1 MRCART
7 VCFVDANLSRAR
19 TPRDLPPAWAWCAVM
34 TSTSEPALRALRHVR
49 DRSRVFLGSGAAVP
63 RTLGAALAER
73 ARSLT
78 GVEARHI
85 LTLGEAPWASPALE
99 GHLRVNSFFVGANV
113 RSAVHE
119 GRADA
124 SPVFLSEIPD
134 LFRRERPADVAL
146 VQVSPPDARGFV
158 TLGVSVDVVRAAVDG
173 ARVAVAEVN
182 ARMPRTY
189 GAGIVPFSLF
199 ADHVEVDEE
208 LPAWAP
214 PPPSETDR
222 AIGAN
227 VASLVRDGDTLQLG
241 IGTIPNAVLAA
252 LESHKDLGV
261 HTEMFSDGVVD
272 LVERGVITGARKS
285 YHRGRLV
292 TSFVMGTK
300 RVYDFVDGNPLVE
313 FHESDWTNNPSVI
326 ARHEGM
332 IAINSA
338 LSVDLSG
345 QVCADSIDGRVYSG
359 VGGQVDFVRGA
370 RAAHHGRS
378 VIALPSTAK
387 NGTCSRIVTALA
399 AGSSVTT
406 SRNDVH
412 YVATEFGIENLHG
425 LTLRER
431 ALALLRLAH
440 PNFREALARDAR
452 DRGIL
457 AGHDHR

>member
-1 MRCART
+1 
-7 VCFVDANLSRAR
+7 V
-19 TPRDLPPAWAWCAVM
+19 PP
-34 TSTSEPALRALRHVR
+34 
-49 DRSRVFLGSGAAVP
+49 
-63 RTLGAALAER
+63 TLGEALAER
-73 ARSLT
+73 ARSLS
-78 GVEARHI
+78 GVEVRHI
-85 LTLGEAPWASPALE
+85 LTLGDAPWADPSLD
-99 GHLRVNSFFVGANV
+99 GHARVNSFFVGANV
-113 RSAVHE
+113 RKAVHE

-124 SPVFLSEIPD
+124 SPVFLSEIPE

-146 VQVSPPDARGFV
+146 VQVSPPDARGYA
-158 TLGVSVDVVRAAVDG
+158 TLGVSIDVVRAAVDG
-173 ARVAVAEVN
+173 ARVVLAEVN
-182 ARMPRTY
+182 ARMPRTF

-199 ADHVEVDEE
+199 ADHVEVDRE
-208 LPAWAP
+208 LPTWEP
-214 PPPSETDR
+214 PAATDVER
-222 AIGAN
+222 EIGAH

-252 LESHKDLGV
+252 LHGHKDLGV

-292 TSFVMGTK
+292 TSFVMGTR

-313 FHESDWTNNPSVI
+313 FHESDWTNNPSII
-326 ARHEGM
+326 ARHDGM

-338 LSVDLSG
+338 LSIDLGG

-370 RAAHHGRS
+370 RAAQRGRS
-378 VIALPSTAK
+378 VIAMPSTAK
-387 NGTCSRIVTALA
+387 GGTCSRIVLELA

-440 PNFREALARDAR
+440 PTFRDDLARAAR
-452 DRGIL
+452 ERGLL
-457 AGHDHR
+457 APHDHR

>member
-1 MRCART
+1 
-7 VCFVDANLSRAR
+7 
-19 TPRDLPPAWAWCAVM
+19 M
-34 TSTSEPALRALRHVR
+34 TSSSERALRALRHVR

-63 RTLGAALAER
+63 IALGEALTER
-73 ARSLT
+73 ARSLS

-85 LTLGEAPWASPALE
+85 LTLGEAPWADASLE

-113 RSAVHE
+113 RRAVHE

-124 SPVFLSEIPD
+124 SPVFLSEIPE

-146 VQVSPPDARGFV
+146 VQVSPPDARGHT
-158 TLGVSVDVVRAAVDG
+158 TLGVSIDVVRAAVDG
-173 ARVAVAEVN
+173 ARVVVAEVN
-182 ARMPRTY
+182 AQMPKTY

-199 ADHVEVDEE
+199 ADHIEVDRE
-208 LPAWAP
+208 LPTWSP
-214 PPPSETDR
+214 PDPSETER
-222 AIGAN
+222 SIGAH

-252 LESHKDLGV
+252 LANHKDLGV

-272 LVERGVITGARKS
+272 LVERGVINGTRKS
-285 YHRGRLV
+285 YHRGRIV

-313 FHESDWTNNPSVI
+313 FHESDWTNNPSII

-338 LSVDLSG
+338 LSIDLGG

-370 RAAHHGRS
+370 KAAQRGRS

-387 NGTCSRIVTALA
+387 GGTCSRIVATLA

-440 PNFREALARDAR
+440 PTFRDDLAREAR

-457 AGHDHR
+457 TAHDHR